1 MINRTRRVALGL
13 AAALSIASLAH
24 ADAADKAKAAE
35 KEIASL
41 PGYVDFAPLER
52 ITQEAKV
59 EVNLRNPMLS
69 LVSKMVG
76 HEEPELR
83 EMLANLKL
91 VRVRV
96 YELTP
101 YVEQEFI
108 SAGSETTTRLDK
120 AGWERVARVRDRDE
134 RVDIY
139 FKPSSNAEFIDG
151 VLVIALDDEAT
162 FVNIVGTIRPED
174 VGRISEHFDIG
185 VDSDGDAKIKVE
197 SKIKTKKDD

>member
-1 MINRTRRVALGL
+1 MINRTRHVALSL
-13 AAALSIASLAH
+13 LAALSIAGLAH
-24 ADAADKAKAAE
+24 ADAEDKA
-35 KEIASL
+35 ITSL

-59 EVNLRNPMLS
+59 EVNLRNPMLA

-76 HEEPELR
+76 HDDPELR
-83 EMLANLKL
+83 EMLASLKF

-101 YVEQEFI
+101 QIEKEFL
-108 SAGSETTTRLDK
+108 SAGTETTNRLDK
-120 AGWERVARVRDRDE
+120 AGWERIARVRDDDE

-139 FKPSSNAEFIDG
+139 FKPSSKAEWIDG
-151 VLVIALDDEAT
+151 VLVIAVDEDAT

-174 VGRISEHFDIG
+174 VGRISDHFDIG
-185 VDSDGDAKIKVE
+185 VDSRGDAKIRVE
-197 SKIKTKKDD
+197 SKLKTKSHSDN